1 MNLIKNRTIP
11 LKNNLNSRIQVDL
24 DQKTS
29 EIVGLNGQLEELRA
43 KTSTMQ
49 SELETAQRESNEAK
63 KERIQAVKA
72 KALAEQQMV
81 SIEYEYEQY
90 KLRACRREKELVEQ
104 LNGLNENNE
113 IKPLQE
119 KLKAITEKAQQLET
133 QLWQSEK
140 NYQTEIDQLKASV
153 HNEKLSASNAF
164 DQLDKMKVLQNEY
177 DEVSMQL
184 VDSIQE
190 NDQLKMKCST
200 LEENLAKLNEQID
213 GLKSQLTNESKKA
226 SEVSG
231 LEVELKERFE
241 AKSLEF
247 KMQYETQATE
257 FERKME
263 AHDLEMEKCRSQVD
277 LLTKQLNER
286 SKLIEESEECI
297 EALRSEI
304 LEIKSEHDQVLEDY
318 VQIVHR
324 NTLLENSGSQ
334 CRMTIDCLTR
344 EMDVLRQGYT
354 ALKMS
359 QAEQEL
365 EHLKMHKTICQY
377 DETINGSVFN
387 DTVSVVNNTNQFNS
401 NNTMNLTHCDKKDTG
416 AAAELQKANEE
427 RDRYATQLDSIKNQL
442 MRVTADES
450 STFQG
455 DITDILNEML
465 SIYGEFND
473 IKSFLHANDINQ
485 NNDHQNAIGVIQ
497 SLWNRNKDNENEK
510 DSMQNELK

>member
-1 MNLIKNRTIP
+1 MILITNGTIP
-11 LKNNLNSRIQVDL
+11 LKINSNYRIQVDL

-43 KTSTMQ
+43 KTSAMQ
-49 SELETAQRESNEAK
+49 SELETAQRESNDAK

-90 KLRACRREKELVEQ
+90 KLRASRREKELVEQ

-113 IKPLQE
+113 IKPLQD

-140 NYQTEIDQLKASV
+140 NYQSEIGQLKATV
-153 HNEKLSASNAF
+153 YNEKLSARNAF
-164 DQLDKMKVLQNEY
+164 DQLEKMKALQNEY

-190 NDQLKMKCST
+190 NDQLKIKCST
-200 LEENLAKLNEQID
+200 LEENMAKLNEQID

-231 LEVELKERFE
+231 LEVELKQRFE
-241 AKSLEF
+241 AQSL
-247 KMQYETQATE
+247 KYETQATE
-257 FERKME
+257 FEQKME
-263 AHDLEMEKCRSQVD
+263 DRDSEMEKYRSQVD

-286 SKLIEESEECI
+286 SKLIEESEECM
-297 EALRSEI
+297 EALRNEI
-304 LEIKSEHDQVLEDY
+304 LEIKSQHDQVLEDY

-334 CRMTIDCLTR
+334 CRMTIDCLSR

-387 DTVSVVNNTNQFNS
+387 DTVSVINSTNQLNS
-401 NNTMNLTHCDKKDTG
+401 NSTMNFTHCDKKDTG

-427 RDRYATQLDSIKNQL
+427 RDKYATQLDSIKSQL
-442 MRVTADES
+442 MRVTGVES

-455 DITDILNEML
+455 DITDILNKLL
-465 SIYGEFND
+465 SICGEFNG
-473 IKSFLHANDINQ
+473 IKSFLRANDINQ
-485 NNDHQNAIGVIQ
+485 NNDDQNIIGVIE
-497 SLWNRNKDNENEK
+497 SLWNRNEDNENEK